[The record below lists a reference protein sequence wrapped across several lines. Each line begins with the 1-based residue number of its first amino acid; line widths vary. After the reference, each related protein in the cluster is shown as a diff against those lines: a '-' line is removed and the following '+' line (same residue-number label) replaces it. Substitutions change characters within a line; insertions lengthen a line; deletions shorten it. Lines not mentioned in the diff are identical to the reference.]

1 MKANKKI
8 VSLITLILTVALMFS
23 LCTVGVFAESGADAS
38 SEAPVE
44 SGEPAGTESDT
55 AAEGTGTETEGT
67 AASTPAASSTTGT
80 EEEGKDIVGTI
91 ISLSILG
98 VILVAVALFCIIKRE
113 KVGKF
118 FRSLRSEVK
127 KVVWLPWDQ
136 VRKNT
141 IVVIIVVV
149 IVAVVIGLLDLAFSQ
164 GIINL
169 GNLF

>member
-1 MKANKKI
+1 MKANKI
-8 VSLITLILTVALMFS
+8 MVSFFAMMLAVALMFS
-23 LCTVGVFAESGADAS
+23 LCTISVFAESTEDAVPS
-38 SEAPVE
+38 SASEA
-44 SGEPAGTESDT
+44 TES
-55 AAEGTGTETEGT
+55 ATE
-67 AASTPAASSTTGT
+67 AASTPAASTTTGT

-98 VILVAVALFCIIKRE
+98 VILVVVALYCIIKRE

-118 FRSLRSEVK
+118 FRSLKSEVK

-141 IVVIIVVV
+141 IVVVIVV
-149 IVAVVIGLLDLAFSQ
+149 IAVAVVIGVLDYAFSQ

-169 GNLF
+169 GKLF

>member
-1 MKANKKI
+1 MKANKI
-8 VSLITLILTVALMFS
+8 TVSLFALMLTVALMFS
-23 LCTVGVFAESGADAS
+23 LCTVSVFADTPAS
-38 SEAPVE
+38 E
-44 SGEPAGTESDT
+44 GGTEAST
-55 AAEGTGTETEGT
+55 PAESTPAE
-67 AASTPAASSTTGT
+67 STPAASTTTGT

-91 ISLSILG
+91 VSLSILG
-98 VILVAVALFCIIKRE
+98 VILVVVALYCIIKRE

-118 FRSLRSEVK
+118 FRSLKSEVK

-149 IVAVVIGLLDLAFSQ
+149 LVAVVIGVLDYAFSQ

-169 GNLF
+169 GKLF

>member
-1 MKANKKI
+1 MKANKI
-8 VSLITLILTVALMFS
+8 TVSLFALMLTVALMFS
-23 LCTVGVFAESGADAS
+23 LCTVSVFADTPAS
-38 SEAPVE
+38 E
-44 SGEPAGTESDT
+44 GGTEAST
-55 AAEGTGTETEGT
+55 PAESTPAESTPAE
-67 AASTPAASSTTGT
+67 STPAASTTTGT

-91 ISLSILG
+91 VSLSILG
-98 VILVAVALFCIIKRE
+98 VILVVVALYCIIKRE

-118 FRSLRSEVK
+118 FRSLKSEVK

-149 IVAVVIGLLDLAFSQ
+149 LVAVVIGVLDYAFSQ

-169 GNLF
+169 GKLF